1 MLWELVQEQSHIAE
15 AQSLARF
22 FHDYYQQFFHVK
34 EVLVNTPSSKAL
46 INKDQKISSWRIFLL
61 ASVTLILLILFW
73 RMGEFKQDP
82 FITETLSIQGESLS
96 GSKLFKINCVG
107 CHGISAQGFVGPDLH
122 EATQEMSDKKII
134 YQVIRG
140 LTPPMPSFEIE
151 PQSMADLL
159 EYMHSLN

>member
-1 MLWELVQEQSHIAE
+1 MNI
-15 AQSLARF
+15 
-22 FHDYYQQFFHVK
+22 
-34 EVLVNTPSSKAL
+34 PSSKAL
-46 INKDQKISSWRIFLL
+46 IKENQEISSWRKFLL

-73 RMGEFKQDP
+73 RMGDFKQDP

-122 EATQEMSDKKII
+122 EATKEMSDKKII
-134 YQVIRG
+134 NQVIRG

>member
-1 MLWELVQEQSHIAE
+1 M
-15 AQSLARF
+15 
-22 FHDYYQQFFHVK
+22 
-34 EVLVNTPSSKAL
+34 NTPSSKSL
-46 INKDQKISSWRIFLL
+46 IDMEQKISSWRRLFL
-61 ASVTLILLILFW
+61 SITTVILLIIFW
-73 RMGEFKQDP
+73 TIGDFKQEP
-82 FITETLSIQGESLS
+82 FISETLSIEGEALS

-134 YQVIRG
+134 NQVIQG

-159 EYMHSLN
+159 AYMHSLN

>member
-1 MLWELVQEQSHIAE
+1 M
-15 AQSLARF
+15 
-22 FHDYYQQFFHVK
+22 
-34 EVLVNTPSSKAL
+34 NTPSSKSL
-46 INKDQKISSWRIFLL
+46 INKGQKISSWRIFLL
-61 ASVTLILLILFW
+61 SIFTLAFLILFW
-73 RMGEFKQDP
+73 TMGSFKQDT

-107 CHGISAQGFVGPDLH
+107 CHGISAQGLVGPDLH

-134 YQVIRG
+134 NQVIRG

>member
-1 MLWELVQEQSHIAE
+1 MNI
-15 AQSLARF
+15 
-22 FHDYYQQFFHVK
+22 
-34 EVLVNTPSSKAL
+34 PSSKAL

-61 ASVTLILLILFW
+61 STATVAFIILLWTI
-73 RMGEFKQDP
+73 GSFKQDP

-107 CHGISAQGFVGPDLH
+107 CHGISAQGLVGPDLH

-134 YQVIRG
+134 NQVIRG

>member
-1 MLWELVQEQSHIAE
+1 M
-15 AQSLARF
+15 
-22 FHDYYQQFFHVK
+22 
-34 EVLVNTPSSKAL
+34 NTPSSKAL
-46 INKDQKISSWRIFLL
+46 INKDQKISSWRILFLST
-61 ASVTLILLILFW
+61 ATVAILLLFW
-73 RMGEFKQDP
+73 TMGNFKQDP
-82 FITETLSIQGESLS
+82 FITKTLSIQGDSLS

-134 YQVIRG
+134 NQVIRG

-159 EYMHSLN
+159 AYMHSLN

>member
-1 MLWELVQEQSHIAE
+1 M
-15 AQSLARF
+15 
-22 FHDYYQQFFHVK
+22 
-34 EVLVNTPSSKAL
+34 NTPSSKAL
-46 INKDQKISSWRIFLL
+46 INKDQKISSWRIFFLST
-61 ASVTLILLILFW
+61 ATVAFIILLWTI
-73 RMGEFKQDP
+73 GSFKQDP
-82 FITETLSIQGESLS
+82 FITETLSIQGEALS

-159 EYMHSLN
+159 AYMHSLN

>member
-1 MLWELVQEQSHIAE
+1 M
-15 AQSLARF
+15 
-22 FHDYYQQFFHVK
+22 
-34 EVLVNTPSSKAL
+34 NTPSSKAL

-61 ASVTLILLILFW
+61 STATVAFIILLWTI
-73 RMGEFKQDP
+73 GSFKQDP
-82 FITETLSIQGESLS
+82 FITETLSIQGEALS

-122 EATQEMSDKKII
+122 EATKEMSDKKII
-134 YQVIRG
+134 NQVIRG

-159 EYMHSLN
+159 AYMHSLN

>member
-1 MLWELVQEQSHIAE
+1 M
-15 AQSLARF
+15 
-22 FHDYYQQFFHVK
+22 
-34 EVLVNTPSSKAL
+34 NTPSSKAL

-61 ASVTLILLILFW
+61 SIATVACLILLW
-73 RMGEFKQDP
+73 RMEDFKQDP
-82 FITETLSIQGESLS
+82 FITETLSIQGEALS

-107 CHGISAQGFVGPDLH
+107 CHGITAQGFVGPDLH

-134 YQVIRG
+134 NQVIRG

-159 EYMHSLN
+159 AYMHSLN